1 MWEGFSRE
9 RICVRQ
15 HDTYDC
21 GAASLCSVA
30 AWYGL
35 MIPLSKA
42 RELCGCTRDGIT
54 IQGIIE
60 GARALGLDA
69 KGYKSPRKDIV
80 ALEEINSPYIAH
92 TRNEDG
98 MMHFV
103 VVLKSDNRG
112 FSIMDPAC
120 GEILTWHH
128 GKFLGKWS
136 GYIIALEPGTSFR
149 KGNFKSSI
157 YTRLLNVALPHK
169 KKMALSMA
177 ASFATIIC
185 GAANS
190 FILQHLID
198 VSAHS
203 GDTAQILHISAVL
216 AMLAVT
222 MTILIQFRGTVMLD
236 YSLKIDKSLIES
248 YIKRLFTLPANIFNQ
263 FAPGDLNSR
272 IGDVYKI
279 RRFISEG
286 MLALPTGCATLLIL
300 LCLMFWSHSRLAVLS
315 LLFIPLYAVLCM
327 VSAGLNKR
335 HNRNLA
341 HLSAQMESSLL
352 YGMDSIM
359 TVRHFGREKSAIR
372 KIMQQ
377 FDKLQDGMFKA
388 GRCSITLGTAGAGL
402 YTSLIC
408 STLAVGGYMV
418 VGGKLTTG
426 ELVSFYTLCS
436 LFAAPLDS
444 LVEMHNLYSQA
455 SVSAERLFEIIE
467 MEGEEEHSS
476 SNCPA
481 NESSKEIAV
490 YESMDKTTLESI
502 NKEDIVVEDI
512 SFGYPGR
519 DEIFNGFSTVLKAGR
534 ITAVCGGNGSG
545 KSTFGALLMRDLQ
558 PRKGKIS
565 IGERDISSIPIR
577 EWRKGICIVP
587 QKVFLFNDT
596 ILGNV
601 ACTEEEPDIRRATWA
616 CMEAGLAE
624 VIKTLPSGIC
634 TYIGVG
640 GGMLSGGEIQKL
652 AIARALYRDFHTI
665 IFDEAT
671 SNMDELSEHST
682 AALLA
687 KLRRKGKR
695 VLLVSHSRRLR
706 CIADDIVCLG

>member
-30 AWYGL
+30 AWHGL
-35 MIPLSKA
+35 VIPLSRA
-42 RELCGCTRDGIT
+42 RELCGCTKEGIT

-60 GARALGLDA
+60 GALALGLEA
-69 KGYKSPRKDIV
+69 KGYKSPRKEIGD
-80 ALEEINSPYIAH
+80 LEEISSPYIAH
-92 TRNEDG
+92 THNEDG

-112 FSIMDPAC
+112 FKIMDPSC

-136 GYIIALEPGTSFR
+136 GYIIAFEPGTGFR
-149 KGNFKSSI
+149 RGNFKSSLLS
-157 YTRLLNVALPHK
+157 RLYRVAHPYK
-169 KKMALSMA
+169 RKMARAMA

-198 VSAHS
+198 VSAYS
-203 GDTAQILHISAVL
+203 GDTVEILHISAALAVL
-216 AMLAVT
+216 AAT
-222 MTILIQFRGTVMLD
+222 MTILIQFRGTVTLD

-248 YIKRLFTLPANIFNQ
+248 YIKSLFALPAKTFNQ

-327 VSAGLNKR
+327 VSVGLNKR

-372 KIMQQ
+372 KIMQR
-377 FDKLQDGMFKA
+377 FGELQNGMAKA

-402 YTSLIC
+402 YTTLIC
-408 STLAVGGYMV
+408 STLAVGGFMV
-418 VGGKLTTG
+418 IGGKLTTG

-444 LVEMHNLYSQA
+444 LVEMHTLYSQA

-467 MEGEEEHSS
+467 MEAEEEKFSS
-476 SNCPA
+476 ISTA
-481 NESSKEIAV
+481 TESSADKAIHKN
-490 YESMDKTTLESI
+490 MDKTTLESI
-502 NKEDIVVEDI
+502 SREDIIVEDI

-519 DEIFNGFSTVLKAGR
+519 EKIFNSFSTILKQGR

-545 KSTFGALLMRDLQ
+545 KSTLGALLMRDLK
-558 PRKGKIS
+558 PCKGRIS
-565 IGERDISSIPIR
+565 IGDKDISSIPIR
-577 EWRKGICIVP
+577 EWRRGICIVP

-596 ILGNV
+596 ILGNI
-601 ACTEEEPDIRRATWA
+601 ACTEEEPDIERATWA

-624 VIKTLPSGIC
+624 VIRALPSGIC
-634 TYIGVG
+634 THIGAG
-640 GGMLSGGEIQKL
+640 GGMLSGGEIQKI
-652 AIARALYRDFHTI
+652 AIARALYRDFDTI

-671 SNMDELSEHST
+671 SNMDELSEQAT
-682 AALLA
+682 AALLV
-687 KLRRKGKR
+687 KLKRAGKR
-695 VLLVSHSRRLR
+695 VVLISHSQRLR
-706 CIADDIVCLG
+706 CIADDLVYLG